1 MLYSAVTDLAC
12 DTRSLFN
19 RQEFYVYHFN
29 VLACYFKCM
38 MIYIFVDI
46 ECSKHIVGMARLDI
60 VGDSIGTIYRDQMGA
75 AMDGINVNNCEV
87 GCMVG

>member
-1 MLYSAVTDLAC
+1 
-12 DTRSLFN
+12 
-19 RQEFYVYHFN
+19 
-29 VLACYFKCM
+29 M

-46 ECSKHIVGMARLDI
+46 ECSKRIVGMARLDI